1 MSDKVAEAII
11 DFANAM
17 EAAAVNLRR
26 LIGETHGAAV
36 KEEVFLKL
44 LAWEPSKGEKL
55 GDYETTSR
63 KANNNSDTFNHAY
76 NVLKANNAAINNR
89 FHGEGFT
96 YTFWLYVEKPD
107 VIYRQVLKK

>member
-26 LIGETHGAAV
+26 LIGETQEVEV

-44 LAWEPSKGEKL
+44 LAWESSKGEKL

-63 KANNNSDTFNHAY
+63 KANNNSDAFNHAY

-89 FHGEGFT
+89 FHGDGFKFS
-96 YTFWLYVEKPD
+96 YWLYIGKQD
-107 VIYRQVLKK
+107 VMYRQVLNK